1 MAPYYKSI
9 TAVSSFL
16 PLDQELFEETEKINA
31 DQLSQLDQ
39 RLADAEKTEGES
51 EISDALMARANYLTR
66 IGDKVGFCSG
76 FLLSLT
82 MQRQERSLAA
92 QKLALEKTPGLGS
105 RIDIVLT
112 LVRIGFFFG
121 DTEIVTTNISKAE
134 KYVRPLFFEF
144 RPQNFHQAHRRGR
157 RLG

>member
-1 MAPYYKSI
+1 MQYVDQYLAYQTDLITEMAPYYKSI

-16 PLDQELFEETEKINA
+16 PLDQGLLEETEKINA
-31 DQLSQLDQ
+31 HQLTQLDQ

-51 EISDALMARANYLTR
+51 EISDALRARANYLTR
-66 IGDKVGFCSG
+66 IGDKVGFCSV
-76 FLLSLT
+76 FLLSLIVK
-82 MQRQERSLAA
+82 RQERSLAA

-121 DTEIVTTNISKAE
+121 DTEIVTANISKAE
-134 KYVRPLFFEF
+134 KYD
-144 RPQNFHQAHRRGR
+144 
-157 RLG
+157 